1 MDYLS
6 FVFYA
11 FVAASV
17 LVYYIV
23 PVRFRWVVLLAG
35 SMYFYCRLVKD
46 VRTLLIFLVSVLLG
60 FAFGLLIEKQ
70 RNKVT
75 LFFAVFISLFVLIGL
90 RFTDFFPAVR
100 AWRDGFDWLVP
111 VGVSFYS
118 LQLAAYLADVYRGKI
133 SAQRNPLKFVLF
145 ISFFPQIIQ
154 GPVPRYEQLGE
165 QLFRGNRYDSRN
177 IIKGIQLIIWG
188 FFLKLMIADKAAV
201 IVNTVF
207 DNYERYEG
215 FYILVAAVL
224 YSIQLYTDFLSCV
237 TLSQGTAQLYGIS
250 LVNNFDHPYFSTSIQ
265 EFWRKW
271 HMSFSFWLR
280 DYIYIPLGGNRK
292 GKFRKYVNL
301 ILTFAVSGIWH
312 GGNLRFLFWGI
323 LHAVYQIVG
332 GLTYGVRNRLYER
345 AGIKADS
352 WFRKGIKMFVTFY
365 LVMLGWI
372 IFRAERLKAGIWM
385 IRSMFC
391 KFNPWIFFN
400 DALFK
405 LGLDWKECVVLFA
418 SVVVLAVVSF
428 LQCRFE
434 LREKILE
441 QNLVVRWTIY
451 LAAVWVIWI
460 FGTYGYGFNAQDFIY
475 GGF

>member
-6 FVFYA
+6 FAFYA
-11 FVAASV
+11 FVVVSV
-17 LVYYIV
+17 IVYYIV
-23 PVRFRWVVLLAG
+23 PVRFRWIVLLAG
-35 SMYFYCRLVKD
+35 SVYFYCRLAND
-46 VRTLLIFLVSVLLG
+46 ARTLLIFLISVLSG
-60 FAFGLLIEKQ
+60 FAFGMLIEQQ

-75 LFFAVFISLFVLIGL
+75 LFAAVFVSLFVLIGL

-100 AWRDGFDWLVP
+100 EWRDGAGWIVP

-118 LQLAAYLADVYRGKI
+118 LQMAAYLTDVYRGKI
-133 SAQRNPLKFVLF
+133 DAQRNPLKFLLF
-145 ISFFPQIIQ
+145 VSFFPQIIQ

-165 QLFRGNRYDSRN
+165 QLFGGNRYDDRN
-177 IIKGIQLIIWG
+177 IIKGIQLILWG

-201 IVNTVF
+201 VVNTVF

-215 FYILVAAVL
+215 LYILVAAVL

-280 DYIYIPLGGNRK
+280 DYVYIPLGGNRK

-301 ILTFAVSGIWH
+301 VLTFAVSGIWH

-323 LHAVYQIVG
+323 LHAVYQIG
-332 GLTYGVRNRLYER
+332 GGFTYGVRNRLYEQ

-352 WFRKGIKMFVTFY
+352 WFRKGIKMITTFY
-365 LVMLGWI
+365 LVMIGWI

-385 IRSMFC
+385 IWSMFR
-391 KFNPWIFFN
+391 KFNPWILFN
-400 DALFK
+400 DSLFK
-405 LGLDWKECVVLFA
+405 LGLDWKEWAVLLV
-418 SVVVLAVVSF
+418 SVAVLAIVSF

-441 QNLVVRWTIY
+441 QNIVVRWAVY
-451 LAAVWVIWI
+451 LIAIWAIWI